1 MSQDGL
7 EGPVNDLEEGLVFT
21 PKFDGDGLLPA
32 IVSDAG
38 SGQVLMFAYMN
49 EDALRLSVDTGI
61 AHFWSRSRGRLWKK
75 GEDSGN
81 TLQVVEMRTD
91 CDQDVVW
98 LRVEIGGQG
107 AACHTGRQSCF
118 YRRVQAEPGQPAMA
132 LVQTDE
138 ARLFDPETTYNRI
151 VKS

>member
-1 MSQDGL
+1 MSQYSL
-7 EGPVNDLEEGLVFT
+7 EGPVNDLEEGLIFT

-32 IVSDAG
+32 IVSEADTG
-38 SGQVLMFAYMN
+38 EVLMFAYMN
-49 EDALRLSVDTGI
+49 EEALRLSVETRI

-81 TLQVVEMRTD
+81 TLQLVEMRTD

-98 LRVEIGGQG
+98 LRVRMGGVG

-118 YRRVQAEPGQPAMA
+118 YRSVRAEPGEPTMA
-132 LVQTDE
+132 LVQTNE
-138 ARLFDPETTYNRI
+138 ARLFDPETIYSKTA
-151 VKS
+151 KS